1 MCLQVSEKR
10 FVIKSMQARF
20 LFPLLLIAAKASAA
34 TLAVLPN
41 TSIQTKID
49 AAKAGDIVAI
59 FGGTYNEDITIN
71 KAIRLVKVSGQSVT
85 LAGSVTFSGVTN
97 APPFDG
103 FTVGSSGR
111 GINVNDT
118 MGLVIS
124 NVDARAGSG
133 ITINGTSLLSIA
145 DSRLSNVYQNEGAVS
160 ILNSSLTGGINDNG
174 ASLKI
179 SKTTLAGG
187 ISQTAG
193 TLHATT
199 VTIGGNFDTSVNAQK
214 TVGFRTT
221 VAGDCSWRSK
231 RNWFGYSEARSFNF
245 SDQNDGK
252 IVIVGNKIDRQGGEA
267 NGIYCNASNS
277 SILITNNRI
286 VRVGYNWDGDAKNG
300 IDLRGGGN
308 KAVIANNYCQLQF
321 YGRDYYGVRGD
332 GIYVRDFTQAK
343 IINNV
348 IVGAKYG
355 ISAPFGVLAKN
366 NIYWASP
373 WNAREANGVAAEGTI
388 YADPLFVENEAPKL
402 QAGSP
407 CINAGTPDP
416 LYNDRDGSQ
425 NDIGP
430 SGGAWFDPDGWT
442 TDKPVVISFDLSPE
456 QVLEGADTEVVI
468 SNGGAVSQP

>member
-1 MCLQVSEKR
+1 MNP
-10 FVIKSMQARF
+10 RF
-20 LFPLLLIAAKASAA
+20 LLPLLLISASAHAA
-34 TLAVLPN
+34 TLSVLSN

-118 MGLVIS
+118 TGLVIR
-124 NVDARAGSG
+124 NLDARAGSG
-133 ITINGTSLLSIA
+133 ITINGTSSLSIA
-145 DSRLSNVYQNEGAVS
+145 DSQLSNVYENAGAVS
-160 ILNSSLTGGINDNG
+160 ISNSSLTGGINDNG
-174 ASLKI
+174 DSLKI

-187 ISQTAG
+187 ISHTAG
-193 TLHATT
+193 TLHAST
-199 VTIGGNFDTSVNAQK
+199 VTIGGNFDTSDNAQK
-214 TVGFRTT
+214 TVAFRTT
-221 VAGDCSWRSK
+221 VAGDIHWRSK
-231 RNWFGYSEARSFNF
+231 KAWLGYAGARSFEFLGNNA
-245 SDQNDGK
+245 SV
-252 IVIVGNKIDRQGGEA
+252 VIVGCKFDPSGGSYQNGVVRLDGYNNKF
-267 NGIYCNASNS
+267 NFLNS
-277 SILITNNRI
+277 SIMNVNYFHYERVAAFWNHSI
-286 VRVGYNWDGDAKNG
+286 VVGASD
-300 IDLRGGGN
+300 I
-308 KAVIANNYCQLQF
+308 AVIRNNYIQMKYVGWGANSTGTGNAVLSGSSKLTVDNNIFQGC
-321 YGRDYYGVRGD
+321 RIGV
-332 GIYVRDFTQAK
+332 T
-343 IINNV
+343 
-348 IVGAKYG
+348 
-355 ISAPFGVLAKN
+355 APFGAQVN
-366 NIYWASP
+366 NNMHFQP
-373 WNAREANGVAAEGTI
+373 TTDTFFDGGVIAIHELI
-388 YADPLFVENEAPKL
+388 NDPLFVENEAPKL

-430 SGGAWFDPDGWT
+430 AGGAWFDPEGWT